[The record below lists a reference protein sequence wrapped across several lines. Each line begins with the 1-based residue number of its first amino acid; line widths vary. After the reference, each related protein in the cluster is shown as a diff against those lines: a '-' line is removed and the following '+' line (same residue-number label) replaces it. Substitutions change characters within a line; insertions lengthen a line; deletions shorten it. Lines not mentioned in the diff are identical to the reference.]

1 MLNDVPELLAKA
13 KALPKSSDYTVIT
26 LPKSRAVS
34 GTFVHRNFL
43 SFMLGPMKVY
53 PAITK
58 FMNET
63 LIKPVGCIELY
74 HSDKQPIEYL
84 MYIDNEK
91 VFEEMK
97 KTTFIAADQL

>member
-1 MLNDVPELLAKA
+1 MNDVPELLAKA
-13 KALPKSSDYTVIT
+13 KALPKSTEYTVLTI
-26 LPKSRAVS
+26 PKSRAIS
-34 GTFVHRNFL
+34 GTFVHRNSL
-43 SFMLGPMKVY
+43 SYMFGPMKVY

-63 LIKPVGCIELY
+63 LIKAVGCIELY
-74 HSDKQPIEYL
+74 HSNKQPIDYY

-97 KTTFIAADQL
+97 KTTFVAADQL